1 MLFQNQFA
9 KIDFH
14 RLLTPSFHSSLF
26 FVNRLAARVMQQAQ
40 KADRNMHRAKP
51 STLLNRVGATM
62 LGT

>member
-1 MLFQNQFA
+1 MFCGATSLRPLRFMLFQNQFA

-40 KADRNMHRAKP
+40 KADRNMHRAK
-51 STLLNRVGATM
+51 
-62 LGT
+62 